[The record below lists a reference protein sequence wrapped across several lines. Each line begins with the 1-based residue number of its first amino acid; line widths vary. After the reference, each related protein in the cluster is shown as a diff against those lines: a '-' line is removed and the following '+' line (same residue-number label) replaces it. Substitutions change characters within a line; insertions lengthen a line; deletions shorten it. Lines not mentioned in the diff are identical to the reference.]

1 MAKRKPRYP
10 ALEAY
15 IAACRDRGI
24 RQFQVAAMLG
34 MSHGYLST
42 LRRGKRRPS
51 LAMAKRLADRCG
63 VPIES
68 FLV

>member
-1 MAKRKPRYP
+1 MSKRKAAYP
-10 ALEAY
+10 DLEAY
-15 IAACRDRGI
+15 LYACKKRGI

-34 MSHGYLST
+34 VSDSYLSV
-42 LRRGKRRPS
+42 LRQGKRRPS
-51 LAMAKRLADRCG
+51 LAMAKKLSDHCG